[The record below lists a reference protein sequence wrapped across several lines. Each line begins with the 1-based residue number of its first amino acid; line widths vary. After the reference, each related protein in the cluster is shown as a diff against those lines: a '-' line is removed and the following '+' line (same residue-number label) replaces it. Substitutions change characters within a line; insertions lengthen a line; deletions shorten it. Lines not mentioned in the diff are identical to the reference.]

1 MKHSIEQVHHTIEMD
16 ESMGLHKTGWAIQ
29 RVGWTVLFTLVVMAA
44 LGLFGSGVLSRRT
57 KEASGNMVEY
67 ERYGRFENSTYM
79 HLKALAENGKAILI
93 IPQQY
98 LKHFELEAIVPEPD
112 KQHAVEGHQ
121 VFTFLAE
128 APVHIM
134 VRGIPKKTGP
144 LETTVR
150 INNTNF
156 DLSQYI
162 FP

>member
-1 MKHSIEQVHHTIEMD
+1 MEHSIEQVHHTIEMD

-29 RVGWTVLFTLVVMAA
+29 RVGWIVLLLTVVLAA
-44 LGLFGSGVLSRRT
+44 LGLFGSGLLSQK
-57 KEASGNMVEY
+57 KEESSGNVVEY

-98 LKHFELEAIVPEPD
+98 LRHFELEAIVPEPD
-112 KQHAVEGHQ
+112 QQHAVEGHQ

-150 INNTNF
+150 INNIPFN
-156 DLSQYI
+156 LSQYI